1 MAKTNIWKLIKKYE
15 NTTAPTS
22 FWYNKETKNFEIWRN
37 HGCVKVLSYKGYVL
51 YEDME
56 VVAKIDADEWVAE
69 TENKG
74 MSLNEYLER
83 NNLQLTE
90 LELRCLHL
98 IFGEG
103 SFYEENGELDFQD
116 MRKYGAFIG
125 WDINEEEIP
134 GCRGALSSLKKK
146 GILTIVDEDGFADG
160 VQQAYYIHFSPEF
173 KKEGKHFYHELDI
186 HPQNL
191 K

>member
-22 FWYNKETKNFEIWRN
+22 LWYNKETAEFEIWRN

-51 YEDME
+51 YQDME
-56 VVAKIDADEWVAE
+56 NVAKIEADEWVSDTE
-69 TENKG
+69 TKG
-74 MSLNEYLER
+74 MTLNEYLER
-83 NNLQLTE
+83 NNMQITQ
-90 LELRCLHL
+90 LELRCLNL
-98 IFGEG
+98 IFSEG

-125 WDINEEEIP
+125 WDITEEEIP

-160 VQQAYYIHFSPEF
+160 VQQAYYIHFKPEF
-173 KKEGKHFYHELDI
+173 KEESYHRLNIHKH
-186 HPQNL
+186 NL